1 MNIINSDNHF
11 FVCNLSIVCTMK
23 ESPNFSTFFNLRFMI
38 FLDFNIMC
46 QCLYNN
52 KVVYDSSSGSMSV

>member
-1 MNIINSDNHF
+1 
-11 FVCNLSIVCTMK
+11 MK